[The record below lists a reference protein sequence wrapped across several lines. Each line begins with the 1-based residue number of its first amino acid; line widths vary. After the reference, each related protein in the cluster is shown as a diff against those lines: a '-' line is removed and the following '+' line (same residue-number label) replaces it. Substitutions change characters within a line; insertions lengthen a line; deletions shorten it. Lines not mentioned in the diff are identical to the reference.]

1 MGKWVKKSLEP
12 PQSEDS
18 PVSANHVA
26 IEDLARLADG
36 TVEDGEREH
45 LFRHINRCHRC
56 YEILNHTLIDI
67 SAARS
72 AVPAGGPPWWKT
84 KAAYALAASII
95 LVFAVCGQL
104 AHKYWSRVPRAISAT
119 VDLDQKLKDIL
130 LEDDGLQFGKGA
142 RLSRLVAALRQKG
155 LPVKNLN
162 LAVLSKPYYQK
173 KSLFGPRE
181 VLHIRIENEVAYL
194 EIKEVRRSEIENL
207 R

>member
-12 PQSEDS
+12 SGSVDPPIPD
-18 PVSANHVA
+18 NHVA

-36 TVEDGEREH
+36 IVENGERER
-45 LFRHINRCHRC
+45 LLRHINRCQRC
-56 YEILNHTLIDI
+56 YEILHHTLKDT
-67 SAARS
+67 SGARS
-72 AVPAGGPPWWKT
+72 VNPARGPWWKT
-84 KAAYALAASII
+84 KAAYAVAASII

-104 AHKYWSRVPRAISAT
+104 TYKYWSRDPQAISAT

-162 LAVLSKPYYQK
+162 IAVLSKPYYQK

-194 EIKEVRRSEIENL
+194 EVQEVKRSEIKN
-207 R
+207 